1 MRDGFTQI
9 GTKIMHRSHC
19 ALFTALLWAAAAGA
33 ALGED
38 AAAPAVGKPVL
49 AQIDDGDRV
58 VLRGNVPPKA
68 RPELEIARTDPNL
81 PMQRMILQLEPRPGA
96 KAEIEQL
103 LLDQQDPASA
113 LYHRWLTPAE
123 FGARFGLADADLEL
137 VTRWLTAAGFTVE
150 EVAKGRGWI
159 NFSGVAFQVE
169 QAFAT
174 EMHDYRVDG
183 TIRHANSIDPS
194 IPRSLARLVG
204 GVVSLHSFPRP
215 ARHSGIHPVSGL
227 RPRSNQGGSHYLVP
241 ADFATIYD
249 LDSAYRSGN
258 NGSGQSIAIVARTDI
273 KLSDVRTFRS
283 TFGLPVNDPVFVHN
297 GPDPGIVSGEE
308 GESDLDTQWAG
319 AVAPGATIKLVI
331 SASTNTSDGVL
342 LSAQYIVDQN
352 LAPVASSS
360 YGLCESQMGASEIF
374 FYDNLLSQGAAQGI
388 TSLAVAGDA
397 GASDCSAPNS
407 STGTVRDVDNPC
419 SSPHNTCVGGTQF
432 DDTANPAAYWAA
444 TNDPITMGSALSYI
458 PEMAWNESGNVAG
471 GSGLWSTGGGASSF
485 FPKPSWQVAPGVPA
499 DGHRD
504 VPDVA
509 LSAAA
514 HDGYLGFLEGVPEI
528 FSGTSVAA
536 PSFAGL
542 MAMVV
547 QRTASRQGNANPAL
561 YRLAAAQYGGSG
573 AAVFHD
579 ITIGN
584 NSVPGVT
591 GYSCGTGYDQ
601 VTGLGSVDGA
611 VLLESWPGSI
621 PPDTSP
627 CVASVTTLCLDKN
640 RFEVKATFDAGN
652 GNSGTAQT
660 VALSDDTGYL
670 WFFAASNVEAVVKV
684 LDGCALGGHYW
695 VFAGGLTNVN
705 VVMRVRD
712 SQTGA
717 VQTYVNPSSTTFL
730 PIQDT
735 AAFSTCP

>member
-1 MRDGFTQI
+1 MR
-9 GTKIMHRSHC
+9 
-19 ALFTALLWAAAAGA
+19 ALLTALLWAAAAGA
-33 ALGED
+33 ALGQD
-38 AAAPAVGKPVL
+38 ATAPADGKPL
-49 AQIDDGDRV
+49 IAQLDDGDRV
-58 VLRGNVPPKA
+58 VLRGNVPPRA
-68 RPELEIARTDPNL
+68 RPELEVARTDPNL
-81 PMQRMILQLEPRPGA
+81 PMQRMILRLEPRPGA
-96 KAEIEQL
+96 KAELEQL

-113 LYHRWLTPAE
+113 LYHRWLTPE
-123 FGARFGLADADLEL
+123 ELGARFGLSDADLEL
-137 VTRWLTAAGFTVE
+137 VTRWLTAHGFTVE

-159 NFSGVAFQVE
+159 NFSGVASQVE

-194 IPRSLARLVG
+194 VPRGLARLVG

-215 ARHSGIHPVSGL
+215 ARHQDVHPVSGL
-227 RPRSNQGGSHYLVP
+227 YPRSNQGAGHFLAP

-273 KLSDVRTFRS
+273 LLSDVRTFRS
-283 TFGLPVNDPVFVHN
+283 TFGLPANDPVFVHN

-331 SASTNTSDGVL
+331 SASTNTTDGVL
-342 LSAQYIVDQN
+342 LSAQYIVDQD

-360 YGLCESQMGASEIF
+360 YGLCESQMGASEIA
-374 FYDNLLSQGAAQGI
+374 FYDDLLSQGAAQGI
-388 TSLAVAGDA
+388 TSLAAAGDA
-397 GASDCSAPNS
+397 GAADCSAPNT
-407 STGTVRDVDNPC
+407 STGSGRAVDSPC
-419 SSPHNTCVGGTQF
+419 SSPNNTCVGGTEF
-432 DDTANPAAYWAA
+432 DDTTNQAAYWAA

-458 PEMAWNESGNVAG
+458 PEQAWNESGNVTG
-471 GSGLWSTGGGASSF
+471 GSGLLSTGGGASSHF
-485 FPKPSWQVAPGVPA
+485 SKPSWQVAPGVPA
-499 DGHRD
+499 DGSRD

-509 LSAAA
+509 LTAAA
-514 HDGYLGFLEGVPEI
+514 HDGYLAFQGGALFS
-528 FSGTSVAA
+528 FSGTSAAA

-561 YRLAAAQYGGSG
+561 YKLAASQYGGSG
-573 AAVFHD
+573 PAVFHD
-579 ITIGN
+579 STIGN

-591 GYSCGTGYDQ
+591 GYRCGVGYDQ

-611 VLLESWPGSI
+611 VLLATWPGSI

-627 CVASVTTLCLDKN
+627 CAASATTLCLGQN
-640 RFEVKATFDAGN
+640 RFEVKATFDAGS

-660 VALSDDTGYL
+660 VALTDDTGYL
-670 WFFAASNVEAVVKV
+670 WFFAASDVEAVVKV
-684 LDGCALGGHYW
+684 LDGCGLGGHFW

-705 VVMRVRD
+705 VVMKVRD

-717 VQTYVNPSSTTFL
+717 VQTYVNPSHTPFL